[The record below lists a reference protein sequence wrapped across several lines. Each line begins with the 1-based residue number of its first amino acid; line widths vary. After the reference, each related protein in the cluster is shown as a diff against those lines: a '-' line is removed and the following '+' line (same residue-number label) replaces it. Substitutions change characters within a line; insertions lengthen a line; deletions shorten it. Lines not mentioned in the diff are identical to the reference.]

1 MTGRLATG
9 TLASRGARNPD
20 ALAAFIAGRTHS
32 GGRTISLAGGAS
44 ADNQGDSMTCPQCGY
59 SGGRGDFGGDGDNDG
74 DGSEALRTPAPSTG
88 FVREGAPLTV
98 RGASAG
104 AGLSNPGGG
113 VDVEL
118 AAPRY
123 PVTGAADLLIARSP
137 AGGASVRHRRGGGHI
152 GDITYS
158 DDKGWQAVYGGK
170 AGRSHAHQRPALAEL
185 VSTWNTGTASLQRP
199 GADGAPL
206 QPPPTQTPLM
216 QQYGV
221 PAIRAL
227 ATPVASSSAG
237 PRITTSSAGSD
248 NDDDDKGSGLSG
260 KAASVYA
267 KLVARG
273 WDKAKARKF
282 AANASRFGGSGS

>member
-1 MTGRLATG
+1 MSGRLATG

-20 ALAAFIAGRTHS
+20 ALAAFIAGRVLD
-32 GGRTISLAGGAS
+32 GGRTIGLAGGAS

-113 VDVEL
+113 VEL

-123 PVTGAADLLIARSP
+123 PVTGAADLLISRNP
-137 AGGASVRHRRGGGHI
+137 AGGASVRHRRGGSHI

-158 DDKGWQAVYGGK
+158 DESGWQSVYGGK
-170 AGRSHAHQRPALAEL
+170 PGKGHAHQRPALNEL
-185 VSTWNTGTASLQRP
+185 VTVWNNGIGTLQREVP
-199 GADGAPL
+199 AL
-206 QPPPTQTPLM
+206 SQPPVQTPLM
-216 QQYGV
+216 EQYGV

-227 ATPVASSSAG
+227 ATPATSASAG
-237 PRITTSSAGSD
+237 PRVTASSAGSD
-248 NDDDDKGSGLSG
+248 SDDDDKGSGLSG

-267 KLVARG
+267 KLVAKG

-282 AANASRFGGSGS
+282 AANASRFGSSS